1 MDKEL
6 KKAKMRKFLM
16 VFLPFFVISMWIAT
30 QNIAKDC
37 AYDPILGTGFTISD
51 MKIYAPWMFFVW
63 KVKFGFVIPII
74 INSAQ
79 KYLIIGSVIGFF
91 LGAFVVK
98 NMQNL
103 SSYGTAK
110 WASSKDIRKAGI
122 GQPDGVTIG
131 INPYKF
137 KSYADENIFKK
148 LLHDNGPAHIGV
160 FAPTRSGKG
169 AAIIIPTCLEWKNS
183 LVVLDLKGENFNFTA
198 SYRKKALKNKIIKF
212 EPFCEDGTSAKWNPI
227 AEIRMGTNKEIS
239 DVMSLAHMIAD
250 PTGKGGEKGDS
261 HWIDTS
267 TALIQTVILH
277 LLYAHKRQDLPVP
290 TLSDVSNFLSSKAM
304 PFDDAIEQMKG
315 YAHIST
321 KDFFENNVLE
331 KIYGNYILSDFEAFN
346 KNLADKGII
355 VDSIRL
361 KEIKLKLREEP
372 PELIEKY
379 SSKFR
384 TIREIQEYYKD
395 EFKNGNLNFEEEDS
409 PFNVLLTHPKV
420 ADGAAECQNR
430 DAREQGSVTS
440 SANAKFNL
448 YRDPIIAKNTSCS
461 EFVSTD
467 VMNPNQPLTIYLVIP
482 PNKVQDAIPLIR
494 IFINYVLDRNMES
507 MKFSES
513 KKKQRCLFLLDEF
526 PQLGRI
532 EKMETGMAIMA
543 GYGLK
548 VLLIAQDVN
557 QVNKNY
563 SKDNSII
570 SNCHIRIFY
579 TPNDTETAKN
589 ICDFLGKETIKVA
602 NESQA
607 GSFKTNKSWNQA
619 GRELLTLSEITQLPK
634 DDEIILMAGLPPIKA
649 KKAWYFKIK
658 YFMNRCKNKTYP
670 EAIAFGLKSDKATV
684 IDSYEALDRLNGLIE
699 DKHKTDDKE
708 KSDLTVDDIMNFVNG
723 DDTMNSKLTITDHD
737 LDNEKAIPY
746 DLGDISIGEGLQDK
760 TTASLVE
767 KMQAV
772 ISTEIGD
779 IDKAAL
785 NDKGDN
791 QTPDETDK
799 KKIGKEDISN
809 NQEIKSNETG
819 LNNDSSAQ
827 IDELKPNEGD
837 EENNQ
842 VPDEQKEDTNEI
854 KSDKIDSSNNSSIV
868 IDELSPDENYEEDK
882 QIQDEHKEITDN
894 DTEVIREL
902 EQDKN
907 GEEDNSI
914 PNEQQGNTDET
925 GSSSSIVTH
934 VLSPD
939 ENDKEDNQIPN
950 EQKEDT
956 HDNEKIK
963 SDKTVTNLFDNL
975 TEERAVEI
983 VSKEDVIETDD
994 GYMIKLLQKRYN
1006 IDLDN
1011 AKDLLLQLDAL
1022 AEKQKEEHDRI
1033 LMDNLNECLKKI
1045 KKYNTILRKVC

>member
-169 AAIIIPTCLEWKNS
+169 AAIIIPTCLEWKHS

-379 SSKFR
+379 NSKFR
-384 TIREIQEYYKD
+384 TIHEIQEYYKD
-395 EFKNGNLNFEEEDS
+395 EFKKGNLNFEEEDS
-409 PFNVLLTHPKV
+409 PFNILLTHPKV

-448 YRDPIIAKNTSCS
+448 YRDPIIARNTSCS

-507 MKFSES
+507 MQFSEA

-684 IDSYEALDRLNGLIE
+684 IDSYEALDKLNGLIKDE
-699 DKHKTDDKE
+699 HETANKE
-708 KSDLTVDDIMNFVNG
+708 QTDLTVDDIMNFVNG
-723 DDTMNSKLTITDHD
+723 DDTMNKIVTD
-737 LDNEKAIPY
+737 DNKEAIPY

>member
-16 VFLPFFVISMWIAT
+16 VFLPFFIISMWIAT

-63 KVKFGFVIPII
+63 KAKFGFVIPII

-137 KSYADENIFKK
+137 KSYTDENIFKK

-169 AAIIIPTCLEWKNS
+169 AAIIIPTCLEWKHS

-321 KDFFENNVLE
+321 KDFFENNILE

-346 KNLADKGII
+346 KNLTDKGII
-355 VDSIRL
+355 VNSIRL
-361 KEIKLKLREEP
+361 KEIKLKLREETL
-372 PELIEKY
+372 ELIEKY

-467 VMNPNQPLTIYLVIP
+467 VMNPDKPLTIYLVIP

-658 YFMNRCKNKTYP
+658 YFMNRCKNETYP

-684 IDSYEALDRLNGLIE
+684 IDSYEALDRLNGLIKDE
-699 DKHKTDDKE
+699 HETANKE
-708 KSDLTVDDIMNFVNG
+708 QTDLTVDDIMNFVNG
-723 DDTMNSKLTITDHD
+723 DDTMNKIVTD
-737 LDNEKAIPY
+737 DNKEAIPY
-746 DLGDISIGEGLQDK
+746 DLGDISIGEEGLQGK
-760 TTASLVE
+760 TKASIVE

-772 ISTEIGD
+772 ISAEIGD
-779 IDKAAL
+779 MDKTVSD
-785 NDKGDN
+785 DKEDN
-791 QTPDETDK
+791 QIPDETDK
-799 KKIGKEDISN
+799 EKIDKEDTDDN
-809 NQEIKSNETG
+809 TEINSDEIG
-819 LNNDSSAQ
+819 SSNDSSAQ
-827 IDELKPNEGD
+827 INELKPNEGD
-837 EENNQ
+837 KENNQ
-842 VPDEQKEDTNEI
+842 VPDEQKEDTNEV
-854 KSDKIDSSNNSSIV
+854 KSDKIGSSNDNSIV

-882 QIQDEHKEITDN
+882 QIQDEHKETTDN
-894 DTEVIREL
+894 DTKIIKEL

-925 GSSSSIVTH
+925 GSSSSIVTG
-934 VLSPD
+934 VFSSD
-939 ENDKEDNQIPN
+939 ENDKENNQISN
-950 EQKEDT
+950 EQNEDT
-956 HDNEKIK
+956 DDNEKVK
-963 SDKTVTNLFDNL
+963 SNKTDFSGDLFKNL
-975 TEERAVEI
+975 TEEKAVEI
-983 VSKEDVIETDD
+983 TNEENTIETGDD
-994 GYMIKLLQKRYN
+994 YMIKLLQKRYD
-1006 IDLDN
+1006 IDSDN
-1011 AKDLLLQLDAL
+1011 AKDLLLQLDTL

-1033 LMDNLNECLKKI
+1033 LMNNLNECLNKI
-1045 KKYNTILRKVC
+1045 KKYNTILRKAC

>member
-379 SSKFR
+379 NSKFR
-384 TIREIQEYYKD
+384 TIHEIQEYYKD
-395 EFKNGNLNFEEEDS
+395 EFKKGNLNFEEEDS
-409 PFNVLLTHPKV
+409 PFNILLTHPKV

-448 YRDPIIAKNTSCS
+448 YRDPIIARNTSCS

-507 MKFSES
+507 MQFSEA

-723 DDTMNSKLTITDHD
+723 DNTMNSKLTITDHD

>member
-16 VFLPFFVISMWIAT
+16 VFLPFFIISMWIAT

-63 KVKFGFVIPII
+63 KAKFGFVIPII

-137 KSYADENIFKK
+137 KSYTDENIFKK

-169 AAIIIPTCLEWKNS
+169 AAIIIPTCLEWKHS

-227 AEIRMGTNKEIS
+227 AEIRKGTNKEIS

-321 KDFFENNVLE
+321 KDFFENNILE

-346 KNLADKGII
+346 KNLTDKGII
-355 VDSIRL
+355 VNSIRL
-361 KEIKLKLREEP
+361 KEIKLKLREETL
-372 PELIEKY
+372 ELIEKY

-658 YFMNRCKNKTYP
+658 YFMNRCKNETYP

-684 IDSYEALDRLNGLIE
+684 IDSYEALDRLNGLIKDE
-699 DKHKTDDKE
+699 HETANKE
-708 KSDLTVDDIMNFVNG
+708 QTDLTVDDIMNFVNG
-723 DDTMNSKLTITDHD
+723 DDTMNKIVTD
-737 LDNEKAIPY
+737 DNKEAIPY
-746 DLGDISIGEGLQDK
+746 DLGDISIGEEGLQGK
-760 TTASLVE
+760 TKASIVE

-772 ISTEIGD
+772 ISAEIGD
-779 IDKAAL
+779 MDKTVSD
-785 NDKGDN
+785 DKEDN
-791 QTPDETDK
+791 QIPDETDK
-799 KKIGKEDISN
+799 EKIDKEDTDDN
-809 NQEIKSNETG
+809 TEINSDEIG
-819 LNNDSSAQ
+819 SSNDSSAQ
-827 IDELKPNEGD
+827 INELKPNEGD
-837 EENNQ
+837 KENNQ
-842 VPDEQKEDTNEI
+842 VPDKQKEDTNEV
-854 KSDKIDSSNNSSIV
+854 KSDKIGSSNDNSIV

-882 QIQDEHKEITDN
+882 QIQDEHKETTDN
-894 DTEVIREL
+894 DTKIIKEL

-925 GSSSSIVTH
+925 GSSSSIVTG
-934 VLSPD
+934 VFSSD
-939 ENDKEDNQIPN
+939 ENDKENNQISN
-950 EQKEDT
+950 EQNEDT
-956 HDNEKIK
+956 DDNEKVK
-963 SDKTVTNLFDNL
+963 SNKTDFSGDLFKNL
-975 TEERAVEI
+975 TEEKAVEI
-983 VSKEDVIETDD
+983 TNEENTIETGDD
-994 GYMIKLLQKRYN
+994 YMIKLLQKRYD
-1006 IDLDN
+1006 IDSDN
-1011 AKDLLLQLDAL
+1011 AKDLLLQLDTL

-1033 LMDNLNECLKKI
+1033 LMNNLNECLNKI
-1045 KKYNTILRKVC
+1045 KKYNTILRKAC

>member
-16 VFLPFFVISMWIAT
+16 VFLPFFIISMWIAT

-63 KVKFGFVIPII
+63 KAKFGFVIPII

-137 KSYADENIFKK
+137 KSYTDENIFKK

-169 AAIIIPTCLEWKNS
+169 AAIIIPTCLEWKHS

-321 KDFFENNVLE
+321 KDFFENNILE

-346 KNLADKGII
+346 KNLTDKGII
-355 VDSIRL
+355 VNSIRL
-361 KEIKLKLREEP
+361 KEIKLKLREETL
-372 PELIEKY
+372 ELIEKY

-658 YFMNRCKNKTYP
+658 YFMNRCKNETYP

-684 IDSYEALDRLNGLIE
+684 IDSYEALDRLNGLIKDE
-699 DKHKTDDKE
+699 HETANKE
-708 KSDLTVDDIMNFVNG
+708 QTDLTVDDIMNFVNG
-723 DDTMNSKLTITDHD
+723 DDTMNKIVTD
-737 LDNEKAIPY
+737 DNKEAIPY
-746 DLGDISIGEGLQDK
+746 DLGDISIGEEGLQGK
-760 TTASLVE
+760 TKASIVE

-772 ISTEIGD
+772 ISAEIGD
-779 IDKAAL
+779 MDKTVSD
-785 NDKGDN
+785 DKEDN
-791 QTPDETDK
+791 QIPDETDK
-799 KKIGKEDISN
+799 EKIDKEDTDDN
-809 NQEIKSNETG
+809 TEINSDEIG
-819 LNNDSSAQ
+819 SSNDSSAQ
-827 IDELKPNEGD
+827 INELKPNEGD
-837 EENNQ
+837 KENNQ
-842 VPDEQKEDTNEI
+842 VPDKQKEDTNEV
-854 KSDKIDSSNNSSIV
+854 KSDKIGSSNDNSIV

-882 QIQDEHKEITDN
+882 QIQDEHKETTDN
-894 DTEVIREL
+894 DTKIIKEL

-925 GSSSSIVTH
+925 GSSSSIVTG
-934 VLSPD
+934 VFSSD
-939 ENDKEDNQIPN
+939 ENDKENNQISN
-950 EQKEDT
+950 EQNEDT
-956 HDNEKIK
+956 DDNEKVK
-963 SDKTVTNLFDNL
+963 SNKTDFSGDLFKNL
-975 TEERAVEI
+975 TEEKAVEI
-983 VSKEDVIETDD
+983 TNEENTIETGDD
-994 GYMIKLLQKRYN
+994 YMIKLLQKRYD
-1006 IDLDN
+1006 IDSDN
-1011 AKDLLLQLDAL
+1011 AKDLLLQLDTL

-1033 LMDNLNECLKKI
+1033 LMNNLNECLNKI
-1045 KKYNTILRKVC
+1045 KKYNTILRKAC